1 MFAHY
6 ALAVN
11 VKNNQVIPI
20 VRRIKYKTQKNAH
33 KRLSLIFTKKKLIY
47 FLFFKNLIL
56 SEIYFQILNL
66 LP

>member
-33 KRLSLIFTKKKLIY
+33 KRLSLIFTKKKTHL
-47 FLFFKNLIL
+47 LFI
-56 SEIYFQILNL
+56 FQELNSL
-66 LP
+66 